1 MARLTRTQRRQQTR
15 ARLLEAAGQ
24 VFARRGF
31 HTATVDEVADAAGY
45 TKGAV
50 YANFASKDDLV
61 LALLDQHLA
70 AQLQQVEALDA
81 IESSEELR
89 AALRARTEEEFAA
102 ARDVGVLLVEFS
114 LYAMRNPTAQAELAK
129 RYRQL
134 RGRLAELITRRYA
147 RHQSAP
153 PLPPEHL
160 AALALATDAGLFL
173 QDAAEPGALPWE
185 LHADAMLQL
194 LDPPSWRSSEP
205 GKTNL
210 EPKTQTTHPHL
221 DPPQSTE
228 SVEGKETRPEGI

>member
-1 MARLTRTQRRQQTR
+1 MLSALTLGGNGMARLTRAQRRQQTR
-15 ARLLEAAGQ
+15 ARLLDAASQ

-31 HTATVDEVADAAGY
+31 HAATLDEVADAAGY

-50 YANFASKDDLV
+50 YSNFANKDDLV

-89 AALRARTEEEFAA
+89 AALHLRTEQEFAA
-102 ARDVGVLLVEFS
+102 ARDVGVLMVEFS
-114 LYAMRNPTAQAELAK
+114 LYAMRNPAAQAELAD

-134 RGRLAELITRRYA
+134 RGRLAELIAKRYT
-147 RHQSAP
+147 RHQTAP

-173 QDAAEPGALPWE
+173 QYTAEPEALPWE
-185 LHADAMLQL
+185 LHADAIFRL
-194 LDPPSWRSSEP
+194 LDPPDFRASQP
-205 GKTNL
+205 GKTNFA
-210 EPKTQTTHPHL
+210 PK
-221 DPPQSTE
+221 
-228 SVEGKETRPEGI
+228 